1 MNSAL
6 DGDTLREIALRTQGV
21 YVPAGTKALDLE
33 SIVADHIEPIVRS
46 NTEDRTKMVPS
57 EEYLPLVLLSLL
69 SMVMLVWAGGR
80 AEGET
85 S

>member
-1 MNSAL
+1 METRCGKSRFA
-6 DGDTLREIALRTQGV
+6 REGI

-57 EEYLPLVLLSLL
+57 EEYLPLVLLSLF
-69 SMVMLVWAGGR
+69 SMLMLVWAGGR
-80 AEGET
+80 APGVV